1 MRGRKWGRERG
12 GRNMNQNDK
21 FNLLRNKEILNILLG
36 GSNYGQLNDG
46 ICMPYLSGQAVCDI
60 AKQFGCNLNIF
71 DGKLNKSRWKLLDEL
86 FDYCT
91 INNSISR
98 LGQQPVNQLPWGH
111 IIVLMTRVDN
121 PDERLIYAK
130 MTVENGWSR
139 NVLVHQIEMQTAQ
152 RVGKALTN
160 FERTIPEPDSELA
173 IQTLKDPYKLQ
184 FLEMVL
190 LKL

>member
-1 MRGRKWGRERG
+1 
-12 GRNMNQNDK
+12 MNQNDK

-98 LGQQPVNQLPWGH
+98 LLAFLFSKEQFSNILSECKTPEEFENNYSNLFKSVLEKINAILYLGNNELVVMNNHFLYKTNWCVNL
-111 IIVLMTRVDN
+111 N
-121 PDERLIYAK
+121 
-130 MTVENGWSR
+130 
-139 NVLVHQIEMQTAQ
+139 
-152 RVGKALTN
+152 
-160 FERTIPEPDSELA
+160 
-173 IQTLKDPYKLQ
+173 
-184 FLEMVL
+184 
-190 LKL
+190 

>member
-1 MRGRKWGRERG
+1 
-12 GRNMNQNDK
+12 MNQNDK

-71 DGKLNKSRWKLLDEL
+71 VGKLNKSRWKLLDEL

-152 RVGKALTN
+152 
-160 FERTIPEPDSELA
+160 
-173 IQTLKDPYKLQ
+173 
-184 FLEMVL
+184 
-190 LKL
+190 